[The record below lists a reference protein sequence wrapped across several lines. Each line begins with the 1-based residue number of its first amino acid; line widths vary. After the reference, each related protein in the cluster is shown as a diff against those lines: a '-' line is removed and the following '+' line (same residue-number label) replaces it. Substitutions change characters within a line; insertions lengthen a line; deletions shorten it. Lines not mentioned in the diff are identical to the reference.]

1 MLKVYILILVLFLV
15 IDLPVILWLNKDM
28 YKNLLDK
35 INGNTEGNTTNKI
48 IGGVATYLLLALALY
63 YFVVMPAIETSKDTD
78 STESYYYNI
87 IIKGCILGLIMYGVY
102 DGTNLATLNNYGLK
116 EAILDTM
123 WGTFLGGLI
132 SVIAVKII
140 V

>member
-48 IGGVATYLLLALALY
+48 IGAIIAYVLLALAIY
-63 YFVVMPAIETSKDTD
+63 YFIVMPAFKENTLIES
-78 STESYYYNI
+78 YYNI
-87 IIKGCILGLIMYGVY
+87 ILKGCILGLVIYGVY
-102 DGTNLATLNNYGLK
+102 DGTNLATINNFGMK
-116 EAILDTM
+116 EAIADTM
-123 WGTFLGGLI
+123 WGTFLFGLI
-132 SVIAVKII
+132 SGVAVKISTLL
-140 V
+140 

>member
-48 IGGVATYLLLALALY
+48 IGAIIAYVLLALAIY
-63 YFVVMPAIETSKDTD
+63 YFIAMPSLEGGPID
-78 STESYYYNI
+78 YYNI
-87 IIKGCILGLIMYGVY
+87 ILKGCILGLVIYGVY
-102 DGTNLATLNNYGLK
+102 DGTNLATINNFGMK
-116 EAILDTM
+116 EAITDTM
-123 WGTFLGGLI
+123 WGTFLFGLI
-132 SVIAVKII
+132 SGVAVKISTLL
-140 V
+140 